1 MSPISDVNA
10 FRTGRWKL
18 DKFLDHVR
26 YGVENAIERGLV
38 YDLLIHPSCI
48 GVVDPQF
55 KTIDLMCDLVEK
67 SKGRAKLVTLD
78 QIAASQ
84 RA

>member
-1 MSPISDVNA
+1 
-10 FRTGRWKL
+10 
-18 DKFLDHVR
+18 
-26 YGVENAIERGLV
+26 
-38 YDLLIHPSCI
+38 
-48 GVVDPQF
+48 VVDPQF